1 MIYITDIGDSIR
13 VEGEEVSR
21 HYPYVG
27 ILTIPKNN
35 ILMILDENSEMVVF
49 KSSSNYDTWFT
60 GILGNI
66 YIEGK
71 LVTREN
77 IVDEFNKI
85 AYELPKGTG
94 GGDIDLSD
102 YYTSEETDE
111 LLDDKQDTL
120 VSGYNLKTVN
130 GQSLLGSGNIY
141 IEGGGSSEGGCC
153 NEMINNQTTII
164 SMLESLTNDHN
175 TINKMIDAI
184 NNETIECE
192 YPDVDLLNDI
202 MNEEIIC

>member
-13 VEGEEVSR
+13 IEGEEVTKYNPS
-21 HYPYVG
+21 VG
-27 ILTIPKNN
+27 VLTVPKNS
-35 ILMILDENSEMVVF
+35 ILLMLDEKSEMVVF
-49 KSSSNYDTWFT
+49 KSIANYDTWFT
-60 GILGNI
+60 GVLGSI

-77 IVDEFNKI
+77 IVEEFNKV
-85 AYELPKGTG
+85 ANVLPKGTG
-94 GGDIDLSD
+94 GGDCDLSD
-102 YYTSEETDE
+102 YYTMNETDN
-111 LLDDKQDTL
+111 LLNDKQDKL

-153 NEMINNQTTII
+153 NEMLNNQSTII

-184 NNETIECE
+184 NNETIECD
-192 YPDVDLLNDI
+192 YPEVDLLNDI
-202 MNEEIIC
+202 MNDEIIC